1 MEKICQSQLRLTA
14 QRLGQLQYKMD
25 SQGQITRKDIATLL
39 QQGNVGLA
47 RAKAQKLI
55 REDIYGDL
63 LQNLEMHVGVI
74 SEHLVE
80 LESKYALV
88 DPFKPNCAETYP

>member
-1 MEKICQSQLRLTA
+1 MQNLLRLTA
-14 QRLGQLQYKMD
+14 QRLGQIQYKLD
-25 SQGQITRKDIATLL
+25 SQGQVTKRDIATLL
-39 QQGNVGLA
+39 SQGNATLA
-47 RAKAQKLI
+47 RAKAKKLV

-88 DPFKPNCAETYP
+88 DPFKHNCVETYP